1 MLRIANHKTRCPGFL
16 CRKLLTLFRP
26 ALKCALAVS
35 ITAEQGILSGI
46 KSGLLSEG
54 RSLPPALYSELP
66 IPLR

>member
-54 RSLPPALYSELP
+54 RSLPPALYAILSF
-66 IPLR
+66 